1 MTSRPPIRVEFTPHF
16 LKILKRLKK
25 KYPNIAADLRQ
36 VTDRLERGETPGD
49 QVKAARH
56 PVYKARLQSSDAR
69 KGKSG
74 GYRVIYYIK
83 TPEHVI
89 LLIMYLKSEQ
99 TDISAD
105 EIRRLIEEFQAG

>member
-1 MTSRPPIRVEFTPHF
+1 MPFFSQRQPMT
-16 LKILKRLKK
+16 
-25 KYPNIAADLRQ
+25 KYWLLTFCHSSALSPADLRQ